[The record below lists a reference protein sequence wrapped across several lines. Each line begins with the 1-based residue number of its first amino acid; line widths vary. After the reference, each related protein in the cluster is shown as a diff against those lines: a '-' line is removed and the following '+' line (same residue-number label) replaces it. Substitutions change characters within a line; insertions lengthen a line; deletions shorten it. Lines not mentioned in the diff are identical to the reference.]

1 MKKDNSISNLR
12 NQKSDDLDENL
23 KSNQILKLEEFFVS

>member
-1 MKKDNSISNLR
+1 MKKDNSILNPQ

-23 KSNQILKLEEFFVS
+23 KSNRSLKLEEFFVS

>member
-23 KSNQILKLEEFFVS
+23 KSNQSLKLEEFFVS